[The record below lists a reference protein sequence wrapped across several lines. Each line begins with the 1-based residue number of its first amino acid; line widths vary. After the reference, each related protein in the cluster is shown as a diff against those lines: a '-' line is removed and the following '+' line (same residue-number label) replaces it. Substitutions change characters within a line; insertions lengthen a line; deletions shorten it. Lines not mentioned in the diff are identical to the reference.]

1 MKKFLIISMASLA
14 LVSSRA
20 YATSIGGDIG
30 FGHYWASEVGISGL
44 ALSGHIDI
52 ALSKGWSIAPTIELW
67 MGSEDDES
75 ITDLTPAVALKY
87 TSSSK
92 GATPFFGFEPQLHIL
107 SALDES
113 VSYLGLGGFGG
124 VAIPVSPK
132 MSVPLQASYGLIFGE
147 GSTVNMFTAKIGIA
161 VKL

>member
-1 MKKFLIISMASLA
+1 VKKFLIISMASLA

-30 FGHYWASEVGISGL
+30 FGHYWASGAGVSGL

-52 ALSKGWSIAPTIELW
+52 ALSKGWSIAPKIELW
-67 MGSEDDES
+67 TGSEEGES

-107 SALDES
+107 SSGDES
-113 VSYLGLGGFGG
+113 VSYLGLSGFGG
-124 VAIPVSPK
+124 VAFSMSPK
-132 MSVPLQASYGLIFGE
+132 MSIPLQASYGLIFGE
-147 GSTVNMFTAKIGIA
+147 GSTVNMLIVKVGIA
-161 VKL
+161 AKL